1 VLNGARDE
9 MDDANAKNLQ
19 RLRSLSAFNLSQLE
33 KFAGHLVIKSYKKNE
48 IIFDQ
53 DEEAKLVYLLISGVV
68 RVSYLRHERQTIV
81 SLVPGGEFF
90 GLDSLIP
97 KTEHPFRSEAFENS
111 TVGSIKP
118 QSFIEILLGTPY
130 DGFLRW
136 YTSITLSGRKSYIHC
151 IRGIGLDLRRRIA
164 LELLNLADLFGTTDA
179 HGLLIALSISHEDLA
194 GIVGASRQQVT
205 QHLNEFDR
213 EKIIT
218 REGRRIIVNSQKL
231 RKIIDLMS

>member
-1 VLNGARDE
+1 
-9 MDDANAKNLQ
+9 MDHANAKNLQ
-19 RLRSLSAFNLSQLE
+19 RLKSLSAFNLSQLE
-33 KFAGHLVIKSYKKNE
+33 KFSGNLVIKSYKKNE

-68 RVSYLRHERQTIV
+68 RVSYLNSHEQQTIV
-81 SLVPGGEFF
+81 SLVPAGEFF

-130 DGFLRW
+130 ESFLRW
-136 YTSITLSGRKSYIHC
+136 YTSTSLPGRKSYIHC

-179 HGLLIALSISHEDLA
+179 RGLMIALSISHEDLA

-213 EKIIT
+213 ERVII

-231 RKIIDLMS
+231 RKIVDLES

>member
-1 VLNGARDE
+1 
-9 MDDANAKNLQ
+9 MDHANAKNLQ
-19 RLRSLSAFNLSQLE
+19 RLKSLSAFNLSQLE
-33 KFAGHLVIKSYKKNE
+33 KFAGDLVIKSYKKNE

-68 RVSYLRHERQTIV
+68 RVSYLNSHEKQTIV
-81 SLVPGGEFF
+81 SLVPAGEFF

-130 DGFLRW
+130 ESFLRW
-136 YTSITLSGRKSYIHC
+136 YTSTSLPGRKSYIHC

-179 HGLLIALSISHEDLA
+179 RGLMIALSISHEDLA

-213 EKIIT
+213 ERVII

-231 RKIIDLMS
+231 RKIVDLMS

>member
-1 VLNGARDE
+1 
-9 MDDANAKNLQ
+9 MDHANAKNLQ
-19 RLRSLSAFNLSQLE
+19 RLKSLSAFNLSQLE
-33 KFAGHLVIKSYKKNE
+33 KFAGDLVIKSYKKNE

-68 RVSYLRHERQTIV
+68 RVSYLNSHEKQTIV
-81 SLVPGGEFF
+81 SLVPAGEFF

-111 TVGSIKP
+111 TVGCIKP

-130 DGFLRW
+130 ESFLRW
-136 YTSITLSGRKSYIHC
+136 YTSTSLPGRKSYIHC

-179 HGLLIALSISHEDLA
+179 RGLMIALSISHEDLA

-213 EKIIT
+213 ERVII

-231 RKIIDLMS
+231 RKIVDLMS

>member
-1 VLNGARDE
+1 
-9 MDDANAKNLQ
+9 MDHANAKNLQ
-19 RLRSLSAFNLSQLE
+19 RLKSLSAFNLSQLE
-33 KFAGHLVIKSYKKNE
+33 KFSGNLVIKSYKKNE

-68 RVSYLRHERQTIV
+68 RVSYLNSHEQQTIV
-81 SLVPGGEFF
+81 SLVPAGEFF

-130 DGFLRW
+130 ESFLRW
-136 YTSITLSGRKSYIHC
+136 YTSTSLPGRKSYIHC

-179 HGLLIALSISHEDLA
+179 RGLMIALSISHEDLA

-213 EKIIT
+213 ERVII

-231 RKIIDLMS
+231 RKIVDLMS

>member
-1 VLNGARDE
+1 
-9 MDDANAKNLQ
+9 MDHANAKNLQ
-19 RLRSLSAFNLSQLE
+19 RLKSLSAFNLSQLE
-33 KFAGHLVIKSYKKNE
+33 KFSGNLVIKSYKKNE

-68 RVSYLRHERQTIV
+68 RVSYLNSHEQQTIV
-81 SLVPGGEFF
+81 SLVPAGEFF

-130 DGFLRW
+130 ESFLRW
-136 YTSITLSGRKSYIHC
+136 YTSTSLPGRKSYIHC

-179 HGLLIALSISHEDLA
+179 RGLVIALSISHEDLA

-231 RKIIDLMS
+231 RKIVDLMS

>member
-1 VLNGARDE
+1 
-9 MDDANAKNLQ
+9 MDHANAKNLQ
-19 RLRSLSAFNLSQLE
+19 RLKSLSAFNLSQLE
-33 KFAGHLVIKSYKKNE
+33 KFAGDLVIKSYKKNE

-68 RVSYLRHERQTIV
+68 RVSYLNSHEQQTIV
-81 SLVPGGEFF
+81 SLVPAGEFF

-130 DGFLRW
+130 ESFLRW
-136 YTSITLSGRKSYIHC
+136 YTSTSLPGRKSYIHC

-179 HGLLIALSISHEDLA
+179 RGLMIALSISHEDLA

-213 EKIIT
+213 ERVII

-231 RKIIDLMS
+231 RKIVDLIS

>member
-1 VLNGARDE
+1 
-9 MDDANAKNLQ
+9 MDHANAKNLQ
-19 RLRSLSAFNLSQLE
+19 RLKSLSAFNLSQLE
-33 KFAGHLVIKSYKKNE
+33 KFSGNLVIKSYKKNE

-68 RVSYLRHERQTIV
+68 RVSYLNSHETQTIV
-81 SLVPGGEFF
+81 SLVPAGEFF

-97 KTEHPFRSEAFENS
+97 KTEHPFSSEAFENS

-130 DGFLRW
+130 DSFLRW
-136 YTSITLSGRKSYIHC
+136 YTSTSLPGRKSYIHC

-179 HGLLIALSISHEDLA
+179 RGLVIALSISHEDLA

-231 RKIIDLMS
+231 RKIVDLMS

>member
-1 VLNGARDE
+1 
-9 MDDANAKNLQ
+9 MDHANAKNLQ
-19 RLRSLSAFNLSQLE
+19 RLKSLSAFNLSQVE
-33 KFAGHLVIKSYKKNE
+33 KFAGDLVIKSYKKNE

-68 RVSYLRHERQTIV
+68 RVSYLNSHEKQTIV

-118 QSFIEILLGTPY
+118 QSFIEIFLGTPY
-130 DGFLRW
+130 ESFLRW
-136 YTSITLSGRKSYIHC
+136 YTSTSLPGRKSYIHC
-151 IRGIGLDLRRRIA
+151 IRGIGLDLRSRIA

-179 HGLLIALSISHEDLA
+179 RGLMIALSISHEDLA

-213 EKIIT
+213 ERVII

-231 RKIIDLMS
+231 RKIVDLMS

>member
-1 VLNGARDE
+1 
-9 MDDANAKNLQ
+9 MDHANAKNLQ
-19 RLRSLSAFNLSQLE
+19 RLKRLSAFNLSQLE
-33 KFAGHLVIKSYKKNE
+33 KFAGDLVIKSYKKNE

-68 RVSYLRHERQTIV
+68 RVSYLNSHEQQTIV
-81 SLVPGGEFF
+81 SLVPAGEFF

-130 DGFLRW
+130 ESFLRW
-136 YTSITLSGRKSYIHC
+136 YTSTSLPGRKSYIHC

-179 HGLLIALSISHEDLA
+179 RGLMIALSISHEDLA

-213 EKIIT
+213 ERVII

-231 RKIIDLMS
+231 RKIVDLIS

>member
-1 VLNGARDE
+1 
-9 MDDANAKNLQ
+9 MDHANAKNLQ
-19 RLRSLSAFNLSQLE
+19 RLKSLSAFNLSQLE
-33 KFAGHLVIKSYKKNE
+33 KFSGNLVIKSYKKNE

-68 RVSYLRHERQTIV
+68 RVSYLNSHETQTIV
-81 SLVPGGEFF
+81 SLVPAGEFF

-130 DGFLRW
+130 ESFLRW
-136 YTSITLSGRKSYIHC
+136 YTSTSLPGRKSYIHC

-179 HGLLIALSISHEDLA
+179 RGLMIALSISHEDLA

-213 EKIIT
+213 ERVII

-231 RKIIDLMS
+231 RKIVDLMS

>member
-1 VLNGARDE
+1 
-9 MDDANAKNLQ
+9 MDHANAKNLQ
-19 RLRSLSAFNLSQLE
+19 RLKSLSAFNLSQLE
-33 KFAGHLVIKSYKKNE
+33 KFAGDLVIKSYKKNE

-68 RVSYLRHERQTIV
+68 RVSYLNSHEQQTIV
-81 SLVPGGEFF
+81 SLVPAGEFF

-130 DGFLRW
+130 ESFLRW
-136 YTSITLSGRKSYIHC
+136 YTSTSLPGRKSYIHC

-179 HGLLIALSISHEDLA
+179 RGLMIALSISHEDLA

-213 EKIIT
+213 ERVII

-231 RKIIDLMS
+231 RKIVDLMS

>member
-1 VLNGARDE
+1 
-9 MDDANAKNLQ
+9 MDHANAKNLQ
-19 RLRSLSAFNLSQLE
+19 RLKSLSAFNLSQLE
-33 KFAGHLVIKSYKKNE
+33 KFAGDLVIKSYKKNE

-68 RVSYLRHERQTIV
+68 RVSYLNSHEKQTIV
-81 SLVPGGEFF
+81 SLVPAGEFF

-130 DGFLRW
+130 ESFLRW
-136 YTSITLSGRKSYIHC
+136 YTSTSLPGRKSYIHC

-164 LELLNLADLFGTTDA
+164 VELLNLADLFGTTDA
-179 HGLLIALSISHEDLA
+179 RGLMIALSISHEDLA

-213 EKIIT
+213 ERVII

-231 RKIIDLMS
+231 RKIVDLMS

>member
-1 VLNGARDE
+1 
-9 MDDANAKNLQ
+9 MDHANAKNLQ
-19 RLRSLSAFNLSQLE
+19 RLKSLSAFNLSQLE
-33 KFAGHLVIKSYKKNE
+33 KFAGDLVIKNYKKNE
-48 IIFDQ
+48 TIFEQ
-53 DEEAKLVYLLISGVV
+53 DEEAKLIYLLISGVV
-68 RVSYLRHERQTIV
+68 RVSYLNSHETQTIV
-81 SLVPGGEFF
+81 SLVPAGEFF

-97 KTEHPFRSEAFENS
+97 KTQHPFRSEAFENS

-130 DGFLRW
+130 ESFLRW
-136 YTSITLSGRKSYIHC
+136 YTSTSLPGRKTYIHC

-179 HGLLIALSISHEDLA
+179 RGLVIALSISHEDLA

-213 EKIIT
+213 ERVIT

-231 RKIIDLMS
+231 RKIVDLMS